1 MTRSDDDPE
10 TSPTD
15 PASGPPPRRR
25 GLGRVLIATSDSAT
39 RELLAKATTI
49 GGVEVIQA
57 TDGMEALA
65 EIRRGGLDL
74 LLVDVFLAVLDGVS
88 VTARTRS
95 AGLADPPF
103 IVLAGVT
110 SDRIVDRALD
120 AGADDVLY
128 RPLNVFV
135 VRRRVESLLRLRRSE
150 AELRIL
156 DGAFEA
162 AGSGLTILDARS
174 PEFPVIKLNAAFA
187 SMTGFPKEELVG
199 RNLRVLQGPETD
211 VATMATLR
219 ESMSA
224 GHACRVIIKN
234 YKKDGSTFW
243 NELSM
248 SPIRDASGLLNHW
261 VGIQTDAAI
270 RVRVGELALAQQE
283 LEDVVAQ
290 RTRELNEVLGRL
302 EQRRRFTETILNALS
317 AGIITTDGEA
327 RLSFANRAA
336 AELLGQSVPDCMGRP
351 VLEVLGGSGELAGAL
366 RVGKEER
373 TAEFD
378 FTSPAGVRL
387 RLEATIMRPPDEFR
401 QEVGLVILFREAQ
414 PPPVAAAPKELQETE
429 VARPPV
435 ETPAGE
441 DDILRSGAFAVPQP
455 RVTSPLALL
464 QHAVEALRG
473 RNVAKGRRPL
483 VERPGAPLPDVSLDE
498 RQTTEVLL
506 GLFEIAMEL
515 LGEKGRVR
523 VRLGALGPGA
533 PSPLARGSVRIDY
546 IEDRATAAE
555 GEVARA
561 PWSRFVD
568 LNLDLLSR
576 LLKSN
581 GGHVAV
587 QRDPTELGL
596 FSVFLPL
603 AAPEPPKSG

>member
-1 MTRSDDDPE
+1 MAHPE
-10 TSPTD
+10 DEPESP
-15 PASGPPPRRR
+15 PPGHASGPPPRRR

-49 GGVEVIQA
+49 GGVEILQA

-150 AELRIL
+150 AELRVVE
-156 DGAFEA
+156 GAFEA

-174 PEFPVIKLNAAFA
+174 PEFPVVKLNAAFA
-187 SMTGFPKEELVG
+187 SMSGYPKDELIG
-199 RNLRVLQGPETD
+199 QNLRVLQGPETD

-219 ESMSA
+219 ESMNA
-224 GHACRVIIKN
+224 GHACRVIIRN
-234 YKKDGSTFW
+234 YKKDGSSFW

-248 SPIRDASGLLNHW
+248 SPIRDTSGLLTHW

-336 AELLGQSVPDCMGRP
+336 AEILGQSVPDCMGRP
-351 VLEVLGGSGELAGAL
+351 VLDVLGSSGELASAL
-366 RVGKEER
+366 RVGKDER
-373 TAEFD
+373 TAEFE
-378 FTSPAGVRL
+378 FTSPAGVTR
-387 RLEATIMRPPDEFR
+387 RLEATIMRPPEECLVLLVR
-401 QEVGLVILFREAQ
+401 EVQ
-414 PPPVAAAPKELQETE
+414 PLPLAPEPKELP
-429 VARPPV
+429 APDAAPPV
-435 ETPAGE
+435 LDTPSGE

-483 VERPGAPLPDVSLDE
+483 VERPGFALPDVNLDE

-523 VRLGALGPGA
+523 VRLSAVSSGA
-533 PSPLARGSVRIDY
+533 PGPLPRGSVRIDY
-546 IEDRATAAE
+546 IEDRSTTT
-555 GEVARA
+555 EVEVVRA

-581 GGHVAV
+581 GGHLAV
-587 QRDPTELGL
+587 QRDPTEAGL

-603 AAPEPPKSG
+603 AEAPPAKSG